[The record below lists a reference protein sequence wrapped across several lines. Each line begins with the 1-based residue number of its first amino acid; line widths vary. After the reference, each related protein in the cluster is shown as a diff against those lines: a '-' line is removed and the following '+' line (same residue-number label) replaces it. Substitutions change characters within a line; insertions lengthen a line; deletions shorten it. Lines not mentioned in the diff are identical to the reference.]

1 MLRWYRFLLIYFKTK
16 LNTPQPLIVKLSFYL
31 LPEYIKKKIPKSM
44 RITFTKFEDYVFI
57 PVEVAGGVL
66 GVAGDV
72 EFVVVPW
79 STRNLKAN

>member
-1 MLRWYRFLLIYFKTK
+1 
-16 LNTPQPLIVKLSFYL
+16 
-31 LPEYIKKKIPKSM
+31 M

-57 PVEVAGGVL
+57 PVKDAGGVL

-79 STRNLKAN
+79 STQNLKAN

>member
-1 MLRWYRFLLIYFKTK
+1 MCL
-16 LNTPQPLIVKLSFYL
+16 
-31 LPEYIKKKIPKSM
+31 
-44 RITFTKFEDYVFI
+44 
-57 PVEVAGGVL
+57 PVEDTGGVL